1 LTKLPWEY
9 LFDPFRGSTKD
20 HPGFAD
26 LFMPVWVASLVLLVI
41 LIVLYTARTRAL
53 HRHKA
58 YLDMYEWLFWTG
70 LITFSLLLVES
81 VFAFDFFLV
90 LATIAVG
97 LGTLVW
103 VRFLRFPPILAAYE
117 HRLARQRYFSR
128 TKFQRPE
135 ATIRPKSAR
144 RSRRRR

>member
-1 LTKLPWEY
+1 MTRLPWEY
-9 LFDPFRGSTKD
+9 LFEPFRASTKE
-20 HPGFAD
+20 HPGFPD
-26 LFMPVWVASLVLLVI
+26 LFMPVWVASLVLIVVLV
-41 LIVLYTARTRAL
+41 VMYVVRTRTL
-53 HRHKA
+53 HRHRD
-58 YLDMYEWLFWTG
+58 YLDLYEWLFWTG

-90 LATIAVG
+90 LTTIIVG

-103 VRFLRFPPILAAYE
+103 IRFRKFPPILAAYE

-135 ATIRPKSAR
+135 STIRPKTAR
-144 RSRRRR
+144 RARRRQ